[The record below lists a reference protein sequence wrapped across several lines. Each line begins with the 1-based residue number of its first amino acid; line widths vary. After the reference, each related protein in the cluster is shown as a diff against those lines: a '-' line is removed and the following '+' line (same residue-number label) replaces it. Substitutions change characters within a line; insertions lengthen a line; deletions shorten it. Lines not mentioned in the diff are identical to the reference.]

1 MPLKGPREG
10 QREHVTVMEGIGAHW
25 TPPNGAV
32 GAEVEGPNRT
42 PHPPVRVPTG
52 LPTGRQR
59 EAEPVGR
66 VGWGTVKNMFMS
78 QHVMSCHDVLS

>member
-1 MPLKGPREG
+1 VPLKGPREG

-42 PHPPVRVPTG
+42 PHPLVSIA
-52 LPTGRQR
+52 TGRQR
-59 EAEPVGR
+59 EADPVGR
-66 VGWGTVKNMFMS
+66 VGWGTT
-78 QHVMSCHDVLS
+78 